1 MSLKNLPITPLL
13 SVQLDEQQEALF
25 ANNELLANLLGETIF
40 NYAGLH
46 IYQTTENLT
55 SVSKNY
61 YKMLKHETRENLSSF
76 FSDLTDSEILRV
88 IRSFSI
94 AAALANIAEDVYQ
107 THQQRR
113 ARISNKLQIGTLEK
127 SLQNL
132 KAKGI
137 SQEKILEAME
147 KVSVVPVLT
156 AHPTQVQR

>member
-55 SVSKNY
+55 AASKNY
-61 YKMLKHETRENLSSF
+61 YKTLKHVARENLSLF
-76 FSDLTDSEILRV
+76 CSDLTDSEILRV

-94 AAALANIAEDVYQ
+94 AAALANIAEDV
-107 THQQRR
+107 
-113 ARISNKLQIGTLEK
+113 
-127 SLQNL
+127 
-132 KAKGI
+132 
-137 SQEKILEAME
+137 
-147 KVSVVPVLT
+147 
-156 AHPTQVQR
+156 